1 MPHITSPLPELSDVE
16 WTTFIQTQE
25 YVAWRESQEEAAGLK
40 IADMAKQCCVGA
52 TRVAPGCIFSTSRGV
67 LDLSD
72 DKFNEFLLAE
82 LSPPLMEEGFD
93 PSDPDSEDVGDGD
106 VVFSSDAE
114 KLRALLTGGF
124 PGSKRRQAV
133 MGALPSIARM
143 LELAPGACVPEGVET
158 PALGAVPTVAS
169 LLGHLGTAGW
179 SKLYVNPTLFSRPSS
194 AAHRLRARSPTQ
206 PPRALPYTAT
216 APPRP
221 SPQ

>member
-1 MPHITSPLPELSDVE
+1 MAHITSPLPALSDAD
-16 WTTFIQTQE
+16 WMNFIQTQE
-25 YVAWRESQEEAAGLK
+25 YVTWRESQEEAAGLK

-52 TRVAPGCIFSTSRGV
+52 TRVAGCTFSTSRGV
-67 LDLSD
+67 LDMSD
-72 DKFNEFLLAE
+72 EKFNGFLLAE

-93 PSDPDSEDVGDGD
+93 PNDEDSEDVGDGD
-106 VVFSSDAE
+106 EVFSSDAE

-169 LLGHLGTAGW
+169 LLGHLRTAGW
-179 SKLYVNPTLFSRPSS
+179 SEL
-194 AAHRLRARSPTQ
+194 
-206 PPRALPYTAT
+206 
-216 APPRP
+216 
-221 SPQ
+221 